1 MQVKAKAN
9 FIRTSPR
16 KARQVLA
23 LICGKQVGE
32 ALNILALTPK
42 AAARKIEKLLKSAL
56 ANAEN
61 IHAIKK
67 PESLIISLAKADQ
80 GPTLKRF
87 IPRAR
92 GRATPIRKRTSHITI
107 ILEGE

>member
-1 MQVKAKAN
+1 MQLQASAR

-23 LICGKQVGE
+23 LIKGKQVGE
-32 ALNILALTPK
+32 ALNILALTHK

-61 IHAIKK
+61 VHGIRE
-67 PESLIISLAKADQ
+67 PDSLVISLAKADQ
-80 GPTLKRF
+80 GPTLKRYL
-87 IPRAR
+87 PRAR
-92 GRATPIRKRTSHITI
+92 GRATPIRKRTSHITLV
-107 ILEGE
+107 LEGE